1 MARFFMPTN
10 TQTARAAIA
19 RIDSHEMLEKYDER
33 MTRLYECGALSARE
47 FMVIVGL
54 ISDQFVAIDLASDD

>member
-19 RIDSHEMLEKYDER
+19 RIDSHEMLERYDQR
-33 MTRLYECGALSARE
+33 MTRLYECGALSVRE
-47 FMVIVGL
+47 FISIVGL
-54 ISDQFVAIDLASDD
+54 IADREIDLDD

>member
-19 RIDSHEMLEKYDER
+19 RIDSHEMLEKYDQR
-33 MTRLYECGALSARE
+33 MTRLYECGALSVRE
-47 FMVIVGL
+47 FSCIVRL
-54 ISDQFVAIDLASDD
+54 IADREVDLDLASDD